1 MPSPQIIVAA
11 IEFDSTADPVWSLA
25 QAMAEGRDAHVHLA
39 HVVRGSEGYARSHPE
54 VISKLLEDGQT
65 QLQAWLA
72 ARLSADNPFC
82 EQLTLGI
89 VLGKTAEA
97 LVQVAVDVD
106 ADLLVLGTHGRKGVE
121 RLVLGSTAS
130 QVFRLAP
137 CSVTIARTK
146 DYHGLTKS
154 PHIGPPGPRHDV
166 ASMEHPH
173 TYHYHR
179 ANPYSTYNSSIYP
192 TGTSRESIH

>member
-1 MPSPQIIVAA
+1 MSSPQIIVAA

-25 QAMAEGRDAHVHLA
+25 KTMAEGREAHVHLA

-54 VISKLLEDGQT
+54 VISKLLQEGQSE
-65 QLQAWLA
+65 LQAWLA
-72 ARLSADNPFC
+72 ARISADNPFC
-82 EQLTLGI
+82 NQLTLGI
-89 VLGKTAEA
+89 VLGKTADA
-97 LVQVAVDVD
+97 LVQVATDVD
-106 ADLLVLGTHGRKGVE
+106 ADMLVLGTHGRKGVE
-121 RLVLGSTAS
+121 RLVLGSIAA

-137 CSVTIARTK
+137 CSVLVARTK

-154 PHIGPPGPRHDV
+154 PSIAPRGPHHVG
-166 ASMEHPH
+166 ASKEGAH

-179 ANPYSTYNSSIYP
+179 ANPYSTYDSSIYP